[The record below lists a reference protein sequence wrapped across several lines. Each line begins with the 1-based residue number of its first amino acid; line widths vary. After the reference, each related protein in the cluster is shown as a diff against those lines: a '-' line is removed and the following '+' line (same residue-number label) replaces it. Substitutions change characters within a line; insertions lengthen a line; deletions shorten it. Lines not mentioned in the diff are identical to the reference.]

1 MKLPCRVWVKQF
13 VIFGYSGTGTSLFV
27 LPPVNICSLLNAK
40 ALLLPVSEKQFV
52 VGAHFPLTSVKSDFL
67 LQHTTRHEAF

>member
-1 MKLPCRVWVKQF
+1 VKQF

-52 VGAHFPLTSVKSDFL
+52 VGAHFPLTTNALTKVVTGQVPEKF
-67 LQHTTRHEAF
+67 QI